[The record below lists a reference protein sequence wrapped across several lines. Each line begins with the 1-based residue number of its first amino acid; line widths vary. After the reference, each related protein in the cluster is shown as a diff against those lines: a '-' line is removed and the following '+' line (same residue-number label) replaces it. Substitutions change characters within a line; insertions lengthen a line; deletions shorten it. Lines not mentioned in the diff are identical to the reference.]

1 MQKAIRECN
10 GKKLMSKFLRDE
22 AGAPLYHCQAAQV
35 KSLADLET
43 LPSSEPWLL
52 TSKLVVKPDQLIK
65 RRGKAG
71 LVKIGLDWAG
81 VQKQVREWMG
91 SSIELEGV
99 RGTLD
104 CFVVEPMADLS
115 SQAEYYV
122 CVYSQRESDVLM
134 FYHEGG
140 VDVGDVDAKAS
151 KLEVPAG
158 SAPDAA
164 TVSAALLGALPEGLR
179 PRVAT
184 FLAALYRFYV
194 ELAFTYLEINPIVLV
209 GDSVLP
215 LDLAAKVDLTAQQDC
230 ADKWGA
236 LDMPAPFGRRRL
248 PEEEFVEA
256 LDEKTGAS
264 LKLTVLNP
272 EGRVW
277 TMVAGGGASVIYAD
291 TICDLGFAAELANY
305 GEYSGAP
312 TKAHTFEYAKT
323 ILGLMTREPVDA
335 PGYVPKGKVLIIGGG
350 IANFTNVAST
360 FGGIIQALK
369 AYADK
374 LKAHK
379 VQVYVRRGGPNYQE
393 GLDAMR
399 EAGAQLGIP
408 MFVHGPETHLT
419 AIVPMALAY
428 LDQAFKPPAAEP
440 ARSGGGGGGP
450 HTGNVAE
457 ASGPS
462 TLFTAASRAVVYG
475 LQTVA
480 VQNML
485 DFDYVCRRPTPSVA
499 GMIYPFGGDHVQKFY
514 WGTKEVL
521 VPVYKD
527 TASAL
532 AANADVDVM
541 VNFASQRS
549 VYSSVVEA
557 LGFGQLRTVAI
568 IAEGVPEN
576 KTRLINAEAK
586 RRGVT
591 IIGPATVGGV
601 KPGCFRI
608 GNTGGMIDNC
618 IACKLHRPGSVAYV
632 SRSGGMSNELNNVM
646 AMHTNGVYEGIAIG
660 GDRYPGSTFVDHILR
675 YEASPNVKMIVLLG
689 EVGGVEEYV
698 IADAIRSGAISK
710 PLVAW
715 CIGTCAKSFDYSI
728 SFGHAGSSA
737 NSLLETSE
745 AKNAALKAAG
755 AVVPSSFN
763 DLPQAI
769 RATYEGLLASGAV
782 VEGAEPEPPKMPMD
796 YKWASE
802 LGLVRKPA
810 AFVST
815 ICDDRGEE
823 LLYAGMPI
831 SRVFSEDIGIGGV
844 LSLLWFKRRLPRYAC
859 KFIEMVLMLTADH
872 GPAVAGAHNT
882 IITARAGKDM
892 VSSLVSGL
900 LTIGPRFG
908 GAVDGAA
915 ESFSAG
921 VDAGLTPSQLIEAKR
936 KSGELLMGKRAARS
950 GRAAPRSRPLT
961 HASAASAPACRHR
974 PPRQVAREPGP
985 ARGHPQAICHGA
997 HSKPSG
1003 NARSRPAA
1011 CRAFRPPPACP
1022 PALLFPYP
1030 QEHFPDATVLRYALE
1045 VEKLTTRKKS
1055 NLILNVDGTIG
1066 CAFVDLLRGCSA
1078 FTREEADEYIRGG
1091 VLNGLFVLGRSIG
1104 FIGHFLD
1111 QKRLKQ
1117 GLYRHP
1123 WDDICYM

>member
-1 MQKAIRECN
+1 MQKAIREYN
-10 GKKLMSKFLRDE
+10 GKKLMSKFLKDE
-22 AGAPLYHCQAAQV
+22 AGQPLFHCQAAQV

-43 LPSSEPWLL
+43 LPSTEPWLL
-52 TSKLVVKPDQLIK
+52 TAKLVVKPDQLIK

-71 LVKIGLDWAG
+71 LVKIGLDWEG
-81 VQKQVREWMG
+81 VKAQVRAWMG

-104 CFVVEPMADLS
+104 CFVVEPMADMS
-115 SQAEYYV
+115 SSAEHYV
-122 CVYSQRESDVLM
+122 CIYSLRDVDVVM

-140 VDVGDVDAKAS
+140 VDVGDVDAKAA
-151 KLEVPAG
+151 KLEVRAG
-158 SAPDAA
+158 TALDAGAVAAGLLGGLPDA
-164 TVSAALLGALPEGLR
+164 VR

-184 FLAALYRFYV
+184 FLAALHRFYV
-194 ELAFTYLEINPIVLV
+194 ELAFTYLEINPIVMV

-230 ADKWGA
+230 ADKWGT
-236 LDMPAPFGRRRL
+236 LDMPAPFGRSRL
-248 PEEEFVEA
+248 PEEEYVEA

-291 TICDLGFAAELANY
+291 TICDLGFSKELCNY

-312 TKAHTFEYAKT
+312 TKQHTFEYAKT
-323 ILGLMTREPVDA
+323 ILSLMCREPVETA
-335 PGYVPKGKVLIIGGG
+335 GYEPKGKVLIVGGG

-369 AYADK
+369 AFAPQ
-374 LKAHK
+374 LRAHR

-399 EAGAQLGIP
+399 AAGTQLGIP
-408 MFVHGPETHLT
+408 MFVFGPETHLT
-419 AIVPMALAY
+419 AIVPMAFQY
-428 LDQAFKPPAAEP
+428 LDPAFKAKPTLEPSRRTAAEP
-440 ARSGGGGGGP
+440 TSALRASTSVSSMDAALSAPAVGGGP
-450 HTGNVAE
+450 HVGNVPETA
-457 ASGPS
+457 GPH
-462 TLFTAASRAVVYG
+462 TLFTSATRAVVYG
-475 LQTVA
+475 LQVVA

-485 DFDYVCRRPTPSVA
+485 DFDFCCKRQTPSVA

-521 VPVYKD
+521 IPVFKD

-549 VYSSVVEA
+549 VYSSVMEA
-557 LGFGQLRTVAI
+557 LRFEQLRCIAI

-586 RRGVT
+586 RKGVA
-591 IIGPATVGGV
+591 IIGPATVGGI

-632 SRSGGMSNELNNVM
+632 SRSGGMSNELNNIVS
-646 AMHTNGVYEGIAIG
+646 MHTNGVYEGVAIG
-660 GDRYPGSTFVDHILR
+660 GDRYPGTTFVDHIMR
-675 YEASPNVKMIVLLG
+675 YEANPNVKMMILLG

-698 IADAIRSGAISK
+698 IAEAIKAGTITK

-728 SFGHAGSSA
+728 SFGHAGSAA
-737 NSLLETSE
+737 NSMLETSE

-755 AVVPSSFN
+755 AVVPESFN
-763 DLPQAI
+763 DLPEAI
-769 RATYEGLLASGAV
+769 KLTYDSLVERGIV
-782 VEGAEPEPPKMPMD
+782 VEGPEPEAPRMPMD

-831 SRVFSEDIGIGGV
+831 SKVFEEDIGIGGV
-844 LSLLWFKRRLPRYAC
+844 LSLLWFKRRLPRYAT

-892 VSSLVSGL
+892 ISSLVSGL

-915 ESFSAG
+915 EGFSAG
-921 VDAGLTPSQLIEAKR
+921 VDAGLSPAQLIESKR
-936 KSGELLMGKRAARS
+936 KNGELLMGIGHRVKSLENPDQRVVILKRY
-950 GRAAPRSRPLT
+950 
-961 HASAASAPACRHR
+961 
-974 PPRQVAREPGP
+974 VMD
-985 ARGHPQAICHGA
+985 
-997 HSKPSG
+997 
-1003 NARSRPAA
+1003 N
-1011 CRAFRPPPACP
+1011 
-1022 PALLFPYP
+1022 
-1030 QEHFPDATVLRYALE
+1030 FPDSTVLKYALE

-1066 CAFVDLLRGCSA
+1066 CAFVDLLRGSGA
-1078 FTREEADEYIRGG
+1078 FTRDEADEYIKGG

-1104 FIGHFLD
+1104 FIGHYLD

-1117 GLYRHP
+1117 SLYRHP
-1123 WDDICYM
+1123 WDDICYMLPKETVESVCEPTYKPPA

>member
-1 MQKAIRECN
+1 MIVLKLGCARSSSCCGCARRPLSAMQKAIRECH
-10 GKKLMSKFLRDE
+10 GKKLMGKYMKDE
-22 AGAPLYHCQAAQV
+22 HGVPLFHCQAAHV
-35 KSLADLET
+35 KSLVDLET
-43 LPSSEPWLL
+43 LPLTEPWLL

-71 LVKIGLDWAG
+71 LVKIGLDWEG
-81 VQKQVREWMG
+81 VKAQVREWMG
-91 SSIELEGV
+91 MSVELEGV

-104 CFVVEPMADLS
+104 TFIIEPMADMTDS
-115 SQAEYYV
+115 AEHYI
-122 CVYSQRESDVLM
+122 CIYSLRDFDVVM

-151 KLEVPAG
+151 KLEVKVG
-158 SAPDAA
+158 TQPDAA
-164 TVSAALLGALPEGLR
+164 QLTAALLGGLP
-179 PRVAT
+179 VAKQPKVAS
-184 FLAALYRFYV
+184 FVAALYRFYV
-194 ELAFTYLEINPIVLV
+194 ELAFTYLEINPIVMV
-209 GDSVLP
+209 GTSVLP
-215 LDLAAKVDLTAQQDC
+215 LDLAAKVDLTAQTDC
-230 ADKWGA
+230 ADKWGH
-236 LDMPAPFGRRRL
+236 LDMPAPFGRKRL
-248 PEEEFVEA
+248 PEEEYVEA

-291 TICDLGFAAELANY
+291 TICDMGFAKELCNY

-323 ILGLMTREPVDA
+323 ILSLMCREPVDQ
-335 PGYVPKGKVLIIGGG
+335 PGYVPRGKVLIIGGG

-360 FGGIIQALK
+360 FGGIIQAFK
-369 AYADK
+369 VYAAQMI
-374 LKAHK
+374 AHK
-379 VQVYVRRGGPNYQE
+379 VQVYVRRGGPNFQE

-399 EAGAQLGIP
+399 EAGRQLGIP
-408 MFVHGPETHLT
+408 CAVFGPETHLT
-419 AIVPMALAY
+419 AIVPMAFQY
-428 LDQAFKPPAAEP
+428 LDPAFKAKPTLQPSLKPSEP
-440 ARSGGGGGGP
+440 AMRSSSSSTALDKQPVLNGGGGP
-450 HTGNVAE
+450 HVGNVPE
-457 ASGPS
+457 VPGPH
-462 TLFTAASRAVVYG
+462 TLFTAKTRAVVYG

-485 DFDYVCRRPTPSVA
+485 DFDFCCRRETPSVA

-521 VPVYKD
+521 IPVFKS
-527 TASAL
+527 TENAL
-532 AANADVDVM
+532 AANLDVDVM

-549 VYSSVVEA
+549 VYSSVMEA
-557 LGFGQLRTVAI
+557 LKYPQLRCIAI

-576 KTRLINAEAK
+576 KTRLINQLAK
-586 RRGVT
+586 EKGVA
-591 IIGPATVGGV
+591 IIGPATVGGI

-618 IACKLHRPGSVAYV
+618 IQCKLHRPGSVAYV
-632 SRSGGMSNELNNVM
+632 SRSGGMSNELNNIVS
-646 AMHTNGVYEGIAIG
+646 MHTNGVYEGIAIG
-660 GDRYPGSTFVDHILR
+660 GDRYPGTTFVDHIMR
-675 YEASPNVKMIVLLG
+675 YEANPNVKMIILLG

-698 IADAIRSGAISK
+698 IADAIKSGAISK

-715 CIGTCAKSFDYSI
+715 CIGTCSKNFNHSI
-728 SFGHAGSSA
+728 SFGHAGSAA
-737 NSLLETSE
+737 NSNMETSE
-745 AKNAALKAAG
+745 AKNEALKASG
-755 AVVPSSFN
+755 AVVPDSFN
-763 DLPQAI
+763 DLPEAI
-769 RATYEGLLASGAV
+769 KVTYDKLLASGTV
-782 VEGAEPEPPKMPMD
+782 VEGPEPEAPRMPMD

-831 SRVFSEDIGIGGV
+831 SKVFEEDIGIGGV
-844 LSLLWFKRRLPRYAC
+844 LSLLWFKRRLPKYAT

-915 ESFSAG
+915 EAFSAA
-921 VDAGLTPSQLIEAKR
+921 VDAGLSPSQLIESKR
-936 KSGELLMGKRAARS
+936 KEGELLMGI
-950 GRAAPRSRPLT
+950 G
-961 HASAASAPACRHR
+961 HR
-974 PPRQVAREPGP
+974 VKSLESPDLRVSILKA
-985 ARGHPQAICHGA
+985 
-997 HSKPSG
+997 
-1003 NARSRPAA
+1003 
-1011 CRAFRPPPACP
+1011 
-1022 PALLFPYP
+1022 YVM
-1030 QEHFPDATVLRYALE
+1030 EHFPDATVLKFALE

-1066 CAFVDLLRGCSA
+1066 CAFVDLLRGSGA
-1078 FTREEADEYIRGG
+1078 FTREEADEYIHGG

-1104 FIGHFLD
+1104 FIGHYLD

-1117 GLYRHP
+1117 SLYRHP
-1123 WDDICYM
+1123 WDDICYMLPQDQVESVCEPAYKPQQ

>member
-10 GKKLMSKFLRDE
+10 GKKLMSKFLKDE

-43 LPSSEPWLL
+43 LPSTEPWLL
-52 TSKLVVKPDQLIK
+52 TAKLVVKPDQLIK

-71 LVKIGLDWAG
+71 LVKIGLDWEG
-81 VQKQVREWMG
+81 VKKQVREWMG

-104 CFVVEPMADLS
+104 CFVVEPMADMS
-115 SQAEYYV
+115 SKAEHYV
-122 CVYSQRESDVLM
+122 CIYSLREVDVVM

-158 SAPDAA
+158 SKPDAA
-164 TVSAALLGALPEGLR
+164 AMSSALLAQLPDGVR

-194 ELAFTYLEINPIVLV
+194 ELAFTYLEINPIVMV
-209 GDSVLP
+209 GDSVVP

-236 LDMPAPFGRRRL
+236 LDMPAPFGRKRL
-248 PEEEFVEA
+248 PEEEYVEA

-291 TICDLGFAAELANY
+291 TICDLGFAKELCNY

-312 TKAHTFEYAKT
+312 TKQHTFEYAKT
-323 ILGLMTREPVDA
+323 ILSLMCREPVDT

-369 AYADK
+369 AFAPQ
-374 LKAHK
+374 LIAHK

-408 MFVHGPETHLT
+408 MFVFGPETHLT
-419 AIVPMALAY
+419 AIVPMAFSY
-428 LDQAFKPPAAEP
+428 LDPSFKAKPTLEPSRRQAAAADAGSALRKSASVTSMDAQP
-440 ARSGGGGGGP
+440 VPNGGGGP
-450 HTGNVAE
+450 HTGNVPEVA
-457 ASGPS
+457 GPH
-462 TLFTAASRAVVYG
+462 TLFTSKTRAVVYG
-475 LQTVA
+475 LQVVA

-485 DFDYVCRRPTPSVA
+485 DFDFCCKRETPSVA

-521 VPVYKD
+521 IPVFKD

-532 AANADVDVM
+532 AANGDVDVM

-549 VYSSVVEA
+549 VYSSVMEA
-557 LGFGQLRTVAI
+557 LKFPQLRCIAI

-576 KTRLINAEAK
+576 KTRLINEQAK
-586 RRGVT
+586 RQGVC
-591 IIGPATVGGV
+591 IIGPATVGGI

-618 IACKLHRPGSVAYV
+618 IQCKLHRPGSVAYV
-632 SRSGGMSNELNNVM
+632 SRSGGMSNELNNIVS
-646 AMHTNGVYEGIAIG
+646 MHTNGVYEGIAIG
-660 GDRYPGSTFVDHILR
+660 GDRYPGSTFVDHIMR
-675 YEASPNVKMIVLLG
+675 YEANPNVKMIILLG

-698 IADAIRSGAISK
+698 ISEAIKSGKITK

-755 AVVPSSFN
+755 AVVPDSFN
-763 DLPQAI
+763 DLPEAI
-769 RATYEGLLASGAV
+769 KLTYEALVEKGIV
-782 VEGAEPEPPKMPMD
+782 VEGPEPEAPRMPMD

-831 SRVFSEDIGIGGV
+831 SKVFDEDIGIGGV
-844 LSLLWFKRRLPRYAC
+844 LSLLWFKRRLPKYAC

-936 KSGELLMGKRAARS
+936 KNGELLMGARARVPPAAATAQPRLLWP
-950 GRAAPRSRPLT
+950 AAP
-961 HASAASAPACRHR
+961 
-974 PPRQVAREPGP
+974 G
-985 ARGHPQAICHGA
+985 
-997 HSKPSG
+997 
-1003 NARSRPAA
+1003 
-1011 CRAFRPPPACP
+1011 ACP
-1022 PALLFPYP
+1022 PAAP
-1030 QEHFPDATVLRYALE
+1030 AR
-1045 VEKLTTRKKS
+1045 
-1055 NLILNVDGTIG
+1055 
-1066 CAFVDLLRGCSA
+1066 CSA
-1078 FTREEADEYIRGG
+1078 
-1091 VLNGLFVLGRSIG
+1091 RSGAI
-1104 FIGHFLD
+1104 
-1111 QKRLKQ
+1111 
-1117 GLYRHP
+1117 
-1123 WDDICYM
+1123 

>member
-10 GKKLMSKFLRDE
+10 GKRLMSKYMRDE
-22 AGAPLYHCQAAQV
+22 AGAQLYHCQAAQI
-35 KSLADLET
+35 KSLDDLDA
-43 LPSSEPWLL
+43 LPAQEPWLL
-52 TSKLVVKPDQLIK
+52 SSKLVVKPDQLIK

-71 LVKIGLDWAG
+71 LVKIGLDWDG
-81 VQKQVREWMG
+81 VKAQVREWMG
-91 SSIELEGV
+91 ATIEVEGV
-99 RGTLD
+99 KGKLD
-104 CFVVEPMADLS
+104 TFIVEPMAAMTNEFYVAIYS
-115 SQAEYYV
+115 S
-122 CVYSQRESDVLM
+122 REEDTIL

-151 KLEVPAG
+151 KLNVAVGEVSSVTGARVTG
-158 SAPDAA
+158 
-164 TVSAALLGALPEGLR
+164 ALLGQVPAELQ
-179 PRVAT
+179 PRLAT
-184 FLAALYRFYV
+184 FVCALYRFYV

-209 GDSVLP
+209 GDSVVP
-215 LDLAAKVDLTAQQDC
+215 LDLAAKVDLTAQHDL
-230 ADKWGA
+230 ADKWGD
-236 LDMPAPFGRRRL
+236 LDMPAPFGRSRT
-248 PEEEFVEA
+248 PEEAYVEA

-272 EGRVW
+272 NGRVW

-291 TICDLGFAAELANY
+291 TICDMGFAADLCNY

-312 TKAHTFEYAKT
+312 TKQHTFEYAKT
-323 ILGLMTREPVDA
+323 ILSLMTREPVDT

-360 FGGIIQALK
+360 FSGIIQALK
-369 AYADK
+369 HFRDAIIS
-374 LKAHK
+374 HK
-379 VQVYVRRGGPNYQE
+379 IAVYVRRGGPNYQE

-399 EAGAQLGIP
+399 EAGAKLDIP
-408 MFVHGPETHLT
+408 MHVYGPETHLT
-419 AIVPMALAY
+419 AIVPMAFTY
-428 LDQAFKPPAAEP
+428 LDPTFKAKPTLQPLPRPSAPDPVSKMKSAG
-440 ARSGGGGGGP
+440 SGTSLPSLATAGSGGP
-450 HTGNVAE
+450 HTGNVPE
-457 ASGPS
+457 SPGPH
-462 TLFTAASRAVVYG
+462 TLFTRETRSVIYG
-475 LQTVA
+475 LQVGA

-485 DFDYVCRRPTPSVA
+485 DFDFSCSRETPSVA

-532 AANADVDVM
+532 KAHPEVDVM

-549 VYSSVVEA
+549 VYPSVMDA
-557 LGFGQLRTVAI
+557 LQFPQLRVIAI

-576 KTRLINAEAK
+576 KTREINRQAK
-586 RRGVT
+586 AKGVT
-591 IIGPATVGGV
+591 IIGPATVGGI

-618 IACKLHRPGSVAYV
+618 ITCKLHRPGSVAYV
-632 SRSGGMSNELNNVM
+632 SRSGGMSNELNNIM

-660 GDRYPGSTFVDHILR
+660 GDRYPGTTFVDHIMR
-675 YEASPNVKMIVLLG
+675 YEANPNVKMLVLLG

-698 IADAIRSGAISK
+698 IADAIKSGKLTK

-728 SFGHAGSSA
+728 SFGHAGSAA
-737 NSLLETSE
+737 NSMTETSE

-755 AVVPSSFN
+755 AVVPDSFN
-763 DLPQAI
+763 DLPEAI
-769 RATYEGLLASGAV
+769 KLTYDKLVASGAV
-782 VEGAEPEPPKMPMD
+782 VEGPEPAPPHMPMD

-823 LLYAGMPI
+823 LLYAGMSI
-831 SRVFSEDIGIGGV
+831 TRVFEEDIGIGGV
-844 LSLLWFKRRLPRYAC
+844 LSLLWFKRRLPPYAC

-915 ESFSAG
+915 ECFSNA
-921 VDAGLTPSQLIEAKR
+921 VDTGLTPSQLIDVKR
-936 KSGELLMGKRAARS
+936 KQGELLMGARAARACASRAHAVAGAPDARPNPAARAPAPWPAAQAS
-950 GRAAPRSRPLT
+950 GTASSRSRT
-961 HASAASAPACRHR
+961 RTCASS
-974 PPRQVAREPGP
+974 
-985 ARGHPQAICHGA
+985 
-997 HSKPSG
+997 SS
-1003 NARSRPAA
+1003 RS
-1011 CRAFRPPPACP
+1011 
-1022 PALLFPYP
+1022 
-1030 QEHFPDATVLRYALE
+1030 
-1045 VEKLTTRKKS
+1045 S
-1055 NLILNVDGTIG
+1055 
-1066 CAFVDLLRGCSA
+1066 
-1078 FTREEADEYIRGG
+1078 
-1091 VLNGLFVLGRSIG
+1091 
-1104 FIGHFLD
+1104 
-1111 QKRLKQ
+1111 
-1117 GLYRHP
+1117 
-1123 WDDICYM
+1123 